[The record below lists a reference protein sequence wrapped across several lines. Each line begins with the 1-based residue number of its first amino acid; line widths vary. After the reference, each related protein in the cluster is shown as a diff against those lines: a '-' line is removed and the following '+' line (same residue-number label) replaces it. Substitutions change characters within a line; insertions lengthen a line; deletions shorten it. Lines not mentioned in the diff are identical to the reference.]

1 MPLTGISRVCA
12 HIFPRSK
19 FSSNTLLQHPPMPS
33 CYGFGGQFAAVRGG
47 NCWKSLQE
55 KQNRPRQK
63 DRQTDRQLLLL
74 APPIRL
80 LGPLPLICFF
90 DGTKSEMI
98 VINYLPY

>member
-33 CYGFGGQFAAVRGG
+33 CYAFGGQFAAVRGG
-47 NCWKSLQE
+47 NCWKSLQK
-55 KQNRPRQK
+55 KQNRRRQK
-63 DRQTDRQLLLL
+63 DRQTESCCCCWRRL
-74 APPIRL
+74 L

-98 VINYLPY
+98 VIN